1 MNRLERGLRRLDSFQ
16 QRHRPTAFAFAVVKK
31 FGDDR
36 GGSLAALL
44 TYYGFLAL
52 FPLLLL
58 LVTGLGFVLAHDQD
72 LERRV
77 VDSAL
82 SEFPI
87 IGDQLG
93 RSVNALQGSGLA
105 LAIGLIGLVW
115 GSLGV
120 SQAAQ
125 HAMAEVWN
133 IPGRQQPGFFPR
145 LARSLLIL
153 GVLAIGLAATTALS
167 GLNAAVGSA
176 PYWRALMFVATAS
189 INAGIFF
196 LGYRLLTPKQVAS
209 RNLVIGSLLA
219 GLGWSALQVIG
230 GYLVAHQLRQ
240 TSEVYGFFA
249 IVLGLILFL
258 YLGAQLTVYAAEVN
272 VVHARRLWPRSLVQP
287 PLTESDRI
295 ALREIA
301 KREERRP
308 EQRVDVEFLDKDE
321 PARSSQPSSPP
332 KR

>member
-1 MNRLERGLRRLDSFQ
+1 MNALERGLRGVDAFQ
-16 QRHRPTAFAFAVVKK
+16 QRHRPTAFAFAVIKK

-44 TYYGFLAL
+44 TYYAFLSL

-58 LVTGLGFVLAHDQD
+58 LVTGLGFVLGHNPD
-72 LERRV
+72 LQKQI

-87 IGDQLG
+87 IGTQL
-93 RSVNALQGSGLA
+93 RNSVNALHGSGLA
-105 LAIGLIGLVW
+105 LIIGLIGLLW

-133 IPGRQQPGFFPR
+133 IPGRERPGFFPR
-145 LARSLLIL
+145 LARSLSII
-153 GVLAIGLAATTALS
+153 GVLASGLIATTALS
-167 GLNAAVGSA
+167 GVGTAVGPA
-176 PYWRALMFVATAS
+176 MVWRFLTIAAS
-189 INAGIFF
+189 VGINAFVFF
-196 LGYRLLTPKQVAS
+196 LGYRLLTPKAIDT
-209 RNLVIGSLLA
+209 RHLLPGA
-219 GLGWSALQVIG
+219 VLGAAGWSTVQAVG
-230 GYLVAHQLRQ
+230 GYLVAHQLRH

-249 IVLGLILFL
+249 IVLGLLAFL
-258 YLGAQLTVYAAEVN
+258 SIGANLTIYSAEVN
-272 VVHARRLWPRSLVQP
+272 VVLARRLWPRSIVQP
-287 PLTESDRI
+287 PLTEPDRK

-308 EQRVDVEFLDKDE
+308 EERVDVRFLDGQ
-321 PARSSQPSSPP
+321 QPSSSE
-332 KR
+332 RRS

>member
-1 MNRLERGLRRLDSFQ
+1 MNALERGLRRLDAFQ
-16 QRHRPTAFAFAVVKK
+16 QRHRPTAFAFGVIKK

-44 TYYGFLAL
+44 TYYAFLSL

-58 LVTGLGFVLAHDQD
+58 LVTGLGFVLGHNAD
-72 LERRV
+72 LQRRI

-87 IGDQLG
+87 IGTQL
-93 RSVNALQGSGLA
+93 RSSVNALHGSGLA
-105 LAIGLIGLVW
+105 LFVGVIGLVW

-133 IPGRQQPGFFPR
+133 IPGRERPGFFPR
-145 LARSLLIL
+145 LIRSLSILALLASGLI
-153 GVLAIGLAATTALS
+153 ATTALS
-167 GLNAAVGSA
+167 GVGTAVGPA
-176 PYWRALMFVATAS
+176 MYWRVLTIAAS
-189 INAGIFF
+189 VGINAVVFF
-196 LGYRLLTPKQVAS
+196 LGYRLLTPK
-209 RNLVIGSLLA
+209 VIETRQLIPGA
-219 GLGWSALQVIG
+219 VIAAIGWSTVQAVG

-249 IVLGLILFL
+249 IVLGLLAFL
-258 YLGAQLTVYAAEVN
+258 SLGANLTIYAAEVN
-272 VVHARRLWPRSLVQP
+272 VVRARRLWPRSIVQP
-287 PLTESDRI
+287 PLTGPDRA

-308 EQRVDVEFLDKDE
+308 EERVDVRFLDPEESRSPE
-321 PARSSQPSSPP
+321 PRA
-332 KR
+332 

>member
-1 MNRLERGLRRLDSFQ
+1 MNRLERGLRRLDAFQ

-36 GGSLAALL
+36 GGALAALL
-44 TYYGFLAL
+44 TYHGFLAL

-58 LVTGLGFVLAHDQD
+58 LVTGLGFVLAHDPD
-72 LERRV
+72 LERRI

-93 RSVNALQGSGLA
+93 RSVNALRGSGLA
-105 LAIGLIGLVW
+105 LAVGVVGLVW

-133 IPGRQQPGFFPR
+133 IPGRQRPGFLPR
-145 LARSLLIL
+145 LTRSLLIL
-153 GVLAIGLAATTALS
+153 AVLATGLVATTALS
-167 GLNAAVGSA
+167 GIGTSVGPAAFWRVVTLVATVGLNAGV
-176 PYWRALMFVATAS
+176 
-189 INAGIFF
+189 FF
-196 LGYRLLTPKQVAS
+196 LGYRLLTPK
-209 RNLVIGSLLA
+209 VIGSRDLVVGALLA
-219 GLGWSALQVIG
+219 GAGWSAVQALG
-230 GYLVAHQLRQ
+230 GYLVAHQLRE

-249 IVLGLILFL
+249 IVLGLLAFL
-258 YLGAQLTVYAAEVN
+258 SLGAQLAIYAAEVN
-272 VVHARRLWPRSLVQP
+272 VVRARRLWPRSLVQP

-295 ALREIA
+295 ALRQIA
-301 KREERRP
+301 QREERRP
-308 EQRVDVEFLDKDE
+308 EERVEVRFLDQHQ
-321 PARSSQPSSPP
+321 PRSPQPSP
-332 KR
+332 

>member
-1 MNRLERGLRRLDSFQ
+1 MNALERGLRRLDAFQ
-16 QRHRPTAFAFAVVKK
+16 QRHRPTAFAFAVIKK

-44 TYYGFLAL
+44 TYYGFLSL

-58 LVTGLGFVLAHDQD
+58 LVTGLGFVLGHNPD
-72 LERRV
+72 LQRRI

-87 IGDQLG
+87 IGTEL
-93 RSVNALQGSGLA
+93 RSSVNALHGSGLA
-105 LAIGLIGLVW
+105 LLIGVIGLLW

-133 IPGRQQPGFFPR
+133 IPGRERPGFFPR
-145 LARSLLIL
+145 LARSFSIIALL
-153 GVLAIGLAATTALS
+153 ASGLVATTALS
-167 GLNAAVGSA
+167 GVGTATGPAMFWRVLTIAASVG
-176 PYWRALMFVATAS
+176 
-189 INAGIFF
+189 INAVVFF
-196 LGYRLLTPKQVAS
+196 VGYRLLTPTVIETRS
-209 RNLVIGSLLA
+209 LVPGALLA
-219 GLGWSALQVIG
+219 AAGWSLIQTLG

-249 IVLGLILFL
+249 IVLGLIAFL
-258 YLGAQLTVYAAEVN
+258 SLGANLTIYAAEVN
-272 VVHARRLWPRSLVQP
+272 VVLARRLWPRSIVQP
-287 PLTESDRI
+287 PLTGPDRD

-308 EQRVDVEFLDKDE
+308 EERVDVRFVDPQQPRSPE
-321 PARSSQPSSPP
+321 PR
-332 KR
+332 

>member
-1 MNRLERGLRRLDSFQ
+1 VNALERGLRRLDAFQ
-16 QRHRPTAFAFAVVKK
+16 QRHRPTAFAFAVIKK

-44 TYYGFLAL
+44 TYYGFLSL

-58 LVTGLGFVLAHDQD
+58 LVTGLGFVLGHNPD
-72 LERRV
+72 LQRRI

-87 IGDQLG
+87 IGTEL
-93 RSVNALQGSGLA
+93 RSSVNALHGSGLA
-105 LAIGLIGLVW
+105 LLIGVIGLLW

-133 IPGRQQPGFFPR
+133 IPGRERPGFFPR
-145 LARSLLIL
+145 LARSFSIIALL
-153 GVLAIGLAATTALS
+153 ASGLVATTALS
-167 GLNAAVGSA
+167 GVGTATGPAMFWRVLTIAASVG
-176 PYWRALMFVATAS
+176 
-189 INAGIFF
+189 INAVVFF
-196 LGYRLLTPKQVAS
+196 VGYRLLTPTVIETRS
-209 RNLVIGSLLA
+209 LVPGALLA
-219 GLGWSALQVIG
+219 AAGWSLIQTLG

-249 IVLGLILFL
+249 IVLGLIAFL
-258 YLGAQLTVYAAEVN
+258 SLGANLTIYAAEVN
-272 VVHARRLWPRSLVQP
+272 VVLARRLWPRSIVQP
-287 PLTESDRI
+287 PLTGPDRD

-308 EQRVDVEFLDKDE
+308 EERVDVRFVDPQQPRSPE
-321 PARSSQPSSPP
+321 PR
-332 KR
+332 

>member
-1 MNRLERGLRRLDSFQ
+1 MNALERRLRSLDAFQ

-58 LVTGLGFVLAHDQD
+58 LVTGLGYVLGHNPD
-72 LERRV
+72 LERRI

-87 IGDQLG
+87 IGTQLR
-93 RSVNALQGSGLA
+93 RSVNALHGSGLA
-105 LAIGLIGLVW
+105 LFVGVIGLLW

-133 IPGRQQPGFFPR
+133 IPGRQRPGFFPR
-145 LARSLLIL
+145 LGRSLSIL
-153 GVLAIGLAATTALS
+153 AVLASGLVATTALS
-167 GLNAAVGSA
+167 GVGTATGPAMFWRVLTIAAS
-176 PYWRALMFVATAS
+176 VA
-189 INAGIFF
+189 INAVVFF
-196 LGYRLLTPKQVAS
+196 FGYRLLTPRVIEA
-209 RNLVIGSLLA
+209 RDLVLGALLA
-219 GLGWSALQVIG
+219 AAGWSTIQAVG

-249 IVLGLILFL
+249 IVLGLMAFL
-258 YLGAQLTVYAAEVN
+258 SLGASLTIYAAEVN
-272 VVHARRLWPRSLVQP
+272 VVRARRLWPRSIVQP
-287 PLTESDRI
+287 PLTDPDRA

-301 KREERRP
+301 QREERRP
-308 EQRVDVEFLDKDE
+308 EERIDVRFLDQQQHRSPE
-321 PARSSQPSSPP
+321 PR
-332 KR
+332 

>member
-1 MNRLERGLRRLDSFQ
+1 MNALERGLRALDAFQ
-16 QRHRPTAFAFAVVKK
+16 QRHRPTAFAFAVLKK

-58 LVTGLGFVLAHDQD
+58 LVTGLGFVLGHDAD
-72 LERRV
+72 LERRI

-87 IGDQLG
+87 IGTELR
-93 RSVNALQGSGLA
+93 RSVNALEGSGLA
-105 LAIGLIGLVW
+105 LVVGVIGLVW

-125 HAMAEVWN
+125 YAMAEVWN
-133 IPGRQQPGFFPR
+133 IPGRKRPGFFPR
-145 LARSLLIL
+145 LLRSLSIL
-153 GVLAIGLAATTALS
+153 GVLATGLVATTALS
-167 GLNAAVGSA
+167 GVGTAVGPA
-176 PYWRALMFVATAS
+176 MVWRIVTIAAS
-189 INAGIFF
+189 VGINATVFF
-196 LGYRLLTPKQVAS
+196 LGYRLLTPNEVAT
-209 RNLVIGSLLA
+209 RDLVPGTLLA
-219 GLGWSALQVIG
+219 AVGWSTIQVIG

-249 IVLGLILFL
+249 IVLGLMFFL
-258 YLGAQLTVYAAEVN
+258 ALGANLTIYAAEFN
-272 VVHARRLWPRSLVQP
+272 VVRARHLWPRSIVQP
-287 PLTESDRI
+287 PLTDPDRA
-295 ALREIA
+295 ALREMA

-308 EQRVDVEFLDKDE
+308 EERVDVRFLDSQEQRSPE
-321 PARSSQPSSPP
+321 PRS
-332 KR
+332 

>member
-1 MNRLERGLRRLDSFQ
+1 VNRLERGLRRLDGFQ
-16 QRHRPTAFAFAVVKK
+16 QRHGPTAFAFAVVKK

-36 GGSLAALL
+36 GGALAALL
-44 TYYGFLAL
+44 TYYGFLSL

-93 RSVNALQGSGLA
+93 RSVNALGGSGLA
-105 LAIGLIGLVW
+105 LAVGLVGLLW

-133 IPGRQQPGFFPR
+133 IPGRERPGFFPR
-145 LARSLLIL
+145 LTRSLLIL
-153 GVLAIGLAATTALS
+153 AVLATGLIATTALS
-167 GLNAAVGSA
+167 AVGTA
-176 PYWRALMFVATAS
+176 VGPAAYWRVLTLAATVG
-189 INAGIFF
+189 INAGVFF
-196 LGYRLLTPKQVAS
+196 LGYRLLTPKVIAS
-209 RNLVIGSLLA
+209 RDLVLGSVLA
-219 GLGWSALQVIG
+219 GAGWSALQAVG
-230 GYLVAHQLRQ
+230 GYLVAHQLRE

-258 YLGAQLTVYAAEVN
+258 SLGAQLTIYAAEVN
-272 VVHARRLWPRSLVQP
+272 VVRARRLWPRSLVQP
-287 PLTESDRI
+287 PLTEPDRV
-295 ALREIA
+295 ALRQIA
-301 KREERRP
+301 QREERRP
-308 EQRVDVEFLDKDE
+308 EERVDVRFLEDQDT
-321 PARSSQPSSPP
+321 RSPHPNS
-332 KR
+332 

>member
-1 MNRLERGLRRLDSFQ
+1 MNRLERGLRRVDAFQ
-16 QRHRPTAFAFAVVKK
+16 QRHRPTAFAFAVLKK

-58 LVTGLGFVLAHDQD
+58 LVTGLGFLLAHDPD

-93 RSVNALQGSGLA
+93 RSVNALRGSGFA
-105 LAIGLIGLVW
+105 LAVGVIGLVW

-120 SQAAQ
+120 SQATQ

-133 IPGRQQPGFFPR
+133 IPGRHRPGFFPR

-153 GVLAIGLAATTALS
+153 GVLAIGLAATTVLS
-167 GLNAAVGSA
+167 GLNASVGPA
-176 PYWRALMFVATAS
+176 PYWRVLMFLATAS
-189 INAGIFF
+189 INAGIFL

-209 RNLVIGSLLA
+209 RDLVAGSLLA
-219 GLGWSALQVIG
+219 GVGWSTLQAIG

-249 IVLGLILFL
+249 IVLGLLFFL

-272 VVHARRLWPRSLVQP
+272 VVRARRLWPRSLVQP
-287 PLTESDRI
+287 PLTESDRA

-308 EQRVDVEFLDKDE
+308 EERVDVRFVDRDQV
-321 PARSSQPSSPP
+321 R
-332 KR
+332 

>member
-1 MNRLERGLRRLDSFQ
+1 VNALERGLRRLDAFQ
-16 QRHRPTAFAFAVVKK
+16 QRHRPTAFAFAVIKK

-44 TYYGFLAL
+44 TYYGFLSL

-58 LVTGLGFVLAHDQD
+58 LVTGLGFVLGHNPD
-72 LERRV
+72 LQRRI

-87 IGDQLG
+87 IGTEL
-93 RSVNALQGSGLA
+93 RSSVNALHGSGLA
-105 LAIGLIGLVW
+105 LLIGVIGLLW

-133 IPGRQQPGFFPR
+133 IPGRERPGFFPR
-145 LARSLLIL
+145 LARSFSIIALL
-153 GVLAIGLAATTALS
+153 ASGLVATTALS
-167 GLNAAVGSA
+167 GVGTATGPAMFWRVLTIAASVG
-176 PYWRALMFVATAS
+176 
-189 INAGIFF
+189 INAVVFF
-196 LGYRLLTPKQVAS
+196 VGYRLLTPKVIETRS
-209 RNLVIGSLLA
+209 LVPGALLA
-219 GLGWSALQVIG
+219 AAGWSLIQALG

-249 IVLGLILFL
+249 IVLGLIAFL
-258 YLGAQLTVYAAEVN
+258 SLGANLTIYAAEVN
-272 VVHARRLWPRSLVQP
+272 VVLARRLWPRSIVQP
-287 PLTESDRI
+287 PLTGPDRD

-308 EQRVDVEFLDKDE
+308 EERVDVRFVDPQQPRSPE
-321 PARSSQPSSPP
+321 PR
-332 KR
+332 

>member
-1 MNRLERGLRRLDSFQ
+1 VNALERGLRRLDTFQ
-16 QRHRPTAFAFAVVKK
+16 QRHRPTAFAFAVIKK

-44 TYYGFLAL
+44 TYYGFLSL

-58 LVTGLGFVLAHDQD
+58 LVTGLGFVLGHNPD
-72 LERRV
+72 LQRRI

-87 IGDQLG
+87 IGTEL
-93 RSVNALQGSGLA
+93 RSSVNALHGSGLA
-105 LAIGLIGLVW
+105 LLIGVIGLLW

-133 IPGRQQPGFFPR
+133 IPGRERPGFFPR
-145 LARSLLIL
+145 LARSFSIIALL
-153 GVLAIGLAATTALS
+153 ASGLVATTALS
-167 GLNAAVGSA
+167 GVGTATGPAMFWRVLTIAASVG
-176 PYWRALMFVATAS
+176 
-189 INAGIFF
+189 INAVVFF
-196 LGYRLLTPKQVAS
+196 VGYRLLTPTVIETRS
-209 RNLVIGSLLA
+209 LVPGALLA
-219 GLGWSALQVIG
+219 AAGWSLIQTLG

-249 IVLGLILFL
+249 IVLGLIAFL
-258 YLGAQLTVYAAEVN
+258 SLGANLTIYAAEVN
-272 VVHARRLWPRSLVQP
+272 VVLARRLWPRSIVQP
-287 PLTESDRI
+287 PLTGPDRD

-308 EQRVDVEFLDKDE
+308 EERVDVRFVDPQQPRSPE
-321 PARSSQPSSPP
+321 PR
-332 KR
+332 